1 MKIISLLLLAFSNF
15 VIAESCEQLAS
26 HDEKL
31 LKVKVSNLSEAVIQ
45 LDINAP
51 SSIKGQKI
59 ASAQIIQIDSNMPFF
74 LVPISFPF
82 STSTSTSTEA
92 VTQIFL
98 PASVYSGGEVQIFY
112 KGTPCNSV
120 LSKKFT

>member
-74 LVPISFPF
+74 LVTISFPF
-82 STSTSTSTEA
+82 STSTEA